1 VQPLRRTPRRRRR
14 AAFLLG
20 ALNAFAVTGKAW
32 NEALAHGEFAPTDL
46 LIEIL
51 GVIDVM
57 LRAVVFYIIGVGLYS
72 LFIAPLNLTAALGVD
87 SLIDLETK
95 VISIIIVILA
105 VSFLEHFVRWE
116 KPGETLNFAAALAIV
131 VAALVVFQWNNQRV
145 KEFEKT
151 HRPDVQARAQ
161 SEMFQG
167 KHEEREIRPGE
178 TREPATSAFSRSPRQ
193 GSSSRSAF
201 SSASP
206 PRPQPRPASRADQG
220 ASSVPG
226 RVHAPP
232 SRHAIPCSQPAQAAS
247 ATAKARAR
255 TGRLLFDHTE
265 STFAAMM
272 KSLRWRPRI
281 LCVQRVIV
289 TRPHSVNMAG

>member
-1 VQPLRRTPRRRRR
+1 VTRRVAHGNRARPGARLTGVAHDSPENSPPADPPLAGFGRVIGRSRYVVLIAVVAVLLVSLTL
-14 AAFLLG
+14 FLLG

-51 GVIDVM
+51 SVIDVM

-95 VISIIIVILA
+95 VISIVIVILA

-131 VAALVVFQWNNQRV
+131 VAALVVFQWNNQRA

-151 HRPDVQARAQ
+151 HRPEVQARAQ

-178 TREPATSAFSRSPRQ
+178 TREPA
-193 GSSSRSAF
+193 
-201 SSASP
+201 
-206 PRPQPRPASRADQG
+206 
-220 ASSVPG
+220 
-226 RVHAPP
+226 
-232 SRHAIPCSQPAQAAS
+232 AS
-247 ATAKARAR
+247 AEHQKP
-255 TGRLLFDHTE
+255 
-265 STFAAMM
+265 
-272 KSLRWRPRI
+272 KRPR
-281 LCVQRVIV
+281 V
-289 TRPHSVNMAG
+289 